1 MNEIFQVF
9 DLAYRVQKIEVRYK
23 KAQAIFDAHF
33 ILMKRSCLWHH
44 FETAF
49 VQSVRQK

>member
-1 MNEIFQVF
+1 MNEIFQVS
-9 DLAYRVQKIEVRYK
+9 DLSYRVQKLYLGIK
-23 KAQAIFDAHF
+23 KAQAIFDAYF